1 MMFLVEV
8 LKYWLY
14 LIWLPVAIDVNGS
27 RLRIVIAI
35 IASKVQTLCEF
46 SFLLIHGQCP
56 VSGCGSVGRAVAS
69 DNRSPWFKTSHW

>member
-35 IASKVQTLCEF
+35 IASKVHTLCEF
-46 SFLLIHGQCP
+46 SYIFC
-56 VSGCGSVGRAVAS
+56 
-69 DNRSPWFKTSHW
+69 